1 MRFIKNYGLYLLAIG
16 VTVGTL
22 GMKRISSSAQN
33 RQPEIR
39 MFHWGSE
46 VSLGTGPHQNG
57 GTFTIQLGNGQT
69 VRILQIEGDISMI
82 PFGARKPNEM
92 SETLVSFWPAQR
104 GPAQAKPISSP
115 SPAVPYQLQET
126 DANYAAFI
134 LKTAGNTAQNLP
146 VNLDLRKVNAL
157 APHGRVCLTYDGLQP
172 TGGTLDVETQVTVI
186 YQALN

>member
-1 MRFIKNYGLYLLAIG
+1 MRFNKFYWLYLFAIG
-16 VTVGTL
+16 VAVASL

-33 RQPEIR
+33 KETAIR

-57 GTFTIQLGNGQT
+57 GTFTIQLGNGRA

-82 PFGARKPNEM
+82 PFGARKPEEM

-104 GPAQAKPISSP
+104 GFAWAEPISSP
-115 SPAVPYQLQET
+115 SPPVPYQLQET
-126 DANYAAFI
+126 DPNFAAYI
-134 LKTAGNTAQNLP
+134 LKTAGDTAQNLP
-146 VNLDLRKVNAL
+146 VNLNLHQTNAL
-157 APHGRVCLTYDGLQP
+157 APNGRICLTYNGLQP

-186 YQALN
+186 YQVLD